1 MAVRMPADMASRR
14 DSDGDETIP
23 VGETAPLR
31 IVYPSRRHSA
41 SDPYIER
48 RRVTGP
54 IEPWAILCFEKP
66 TSGFRRTKMKEQLQ
80 STAGEKAL
88 QVSLSGYDLINSPRL
103 NKGTAFS
110 DQERDTFDLHGLLPP
125 HIGTLEEQVARRLK
139 ALDQQPSSFSKYSFL
154 RDLQDTNETL
164 FYALM
169 VRNVEQMLPLVYTP
183 TVGEGCQRFSEIWRK
198 PRGLFLSYPNKDRI
212 EQILAHRRYDSVRCI
227 VVSDGERILGLGDQG
242 AGGMGIPIGKM
253 ALYTALGGIHP
264 ENCLPILL
272 DVGTDNEDR
281 LKNPIY
287 IGWRHHRV
295 RGEEYDAFVDTF
307 VQAVKQR
314 WPHVLLQWEDFA
326 GSNAARL
333 LARYRDQLCT
343 FNDDI
348 QGTAAVATATAI
360 SAMNVTGVPLEQ
372 QKIAVLGFGT
382 AGIGITNLLAQF
394 MEDRGL
400 TPQEAHKRFYA
411 VDRYGLITEKGKD
424 VRPEQMP
431 YARKEEEVQGW
442 SQGDGEIS
450 LLDVVRN
457 AKPSVLIGVSGQ
469 PGAFTE
475 QAVREMAKYTERPVI
490 LPLSNPTSRSE
501 ATAQDLMDWT
511 DGRALIGTGSPFE
524 PVNVGGRKVP
534 VPQTNNSYIFP
545 GLALGI
551 VASKAKR
558 VTETMVKAAA
568 EELVRNLPTLKDKT
582 ASLLPPISEARPLG
596 RLIAK
601 AVGRQA
607 LRDGQ
612 AQVPDEAALDRE
624 VDANIW
630 DPAYLPYE

>member
-1 MAVRMPADMASRR
+1 MGMEKKPQLEQAST
-14 DSDGDETIP
+14 EAT
-23 VGETAPLR
+23 
-31 IVYPSRRHSA
+31 
-41 SDPYIER
+41 
-48 RRVTGP
+48 
-54 IEPWAILCFEKP
+54 C
-66 TSGFRRTKMKEQLQ
+66 
-80 STAGEKAL
+80 
-88 QVSLSGYDLINSPRL
+88 QVSLSGFDLINSPRL

-110 DQERDTFDLHGLLPP
+110 AHERDVFDLHGLLPP
-125 HIGTLEEQVARRLK
+125 HVGTLDEQIERRTE
-139 ALDQQPSSFSKYSFL
+139 ALADESTPFTKYSLL

-164 FYALM
+164 FYALL
-169 VRNVEQMLPLVYTP
+169 VRNIEEMLPLVYTP

-212 EQILAHRRYDSVRCI
+212 DQILSHSRYDDVKCI

-281 LKNPIY
+281 LKDPIY

-295 RGEEYDAFVDTF
+295 RGEEYDAFVDVF
-307 VQAVKQR
+307 VNSVKKR

-326 GSNAARL
+326 GSNAARF

-348 QGTAAVATATAI
+348 QGTAAVAAATLI
-360 SAMNVTGVPLEQ
+360 SAIHVTGIPLEQ
-372 QKIAVLGFGT
+372 QKIVMLGFGS

-394 MEDRGL
+394 MQDRGL
-400 TPQEAHKRFYA
+400 TEQEARNRFFA
-411 VDRYGLITEKGKD
+411 IDLYGLITENGKG
-424 VRPEQMP
+424 VRPEQLP
-431 YARKEEEVQGW
+431 YARKEQEVQSW
-442 SQGDGEIS
+442 KQPTGEIT

-475 QAVREMAKYTERPVI
+475 QAVREMAKYSDRPVI
-490 LPLSNPTSRSE
+490 FPLSNPTSRSE
-501 ATAQDLMDWT
+501 ATAQDLTDWT
-511 DGRALIGTGSPFE
+511 EGRALIGTGSPFE

-534 VPQTNNSYIFP
+534 VTQTNNSYIFP

-551 VASKAKR
+551 VASKARR
-558 VTETMVKAAA
+558 VTDTMVKAAA
-568 EELVRNLPTLKDKT
+568 EELVRNLPTQKDKQ
-582 ASLLPPISEARPLG
+582 ASLLPPLSQARKLG
-596 RLIAK
+596 RLIGM

-607 LRDGQ
+607 IRDGQ
-612 AQVPDEAALDRE
+612 AQVANEDALNRE
-624 VDANIW
+624 LQANFW
-630 DPAYLPYE
+630 EPVYVPYERK